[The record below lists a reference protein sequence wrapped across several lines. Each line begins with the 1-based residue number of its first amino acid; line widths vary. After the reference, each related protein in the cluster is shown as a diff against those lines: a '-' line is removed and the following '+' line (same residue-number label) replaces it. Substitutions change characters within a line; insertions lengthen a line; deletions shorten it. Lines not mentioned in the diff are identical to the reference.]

1 MRGIENYSMECT
13 IKSHTCLIDCVDILN
28 KSSDDVSVKLVA
40 ITGAGDFFTSGNDLS
55 AMLSHEDPAAAIAE
69 SRKILRDIVR
79 AFFTFPKLLVAVVNG
94 PCIGIGATLVALCDV
109 IYASDTAYFYTPFS
123 LLGLC
128 AEACSSYTFPR
139 MLGRSKA
146 SEMLLL
152 NYKLYANEALRYNFV
167 SEVVPKAKLD
177 STIWPKI
184 QNYAKLSVESIKVS
198 KALMQRFDIK
208 QLEEALEVELTE
220 LYKRFNSD
228 EFLESLT
235 NFLTRKSKL

>member
-1 MRGIENYSMECT
+1 
-13 IKSHTCLIDCVDILN
+13 
-28 KSSDDVSVKLVA
+28 
-40 ITGAGDFFTSGNDLS
+40 
-55 AMLSHEDPAAAIAE
+55 
-69 SRKILRDIVR
+69 
-79 AFFTFPKLLVAVVNG
+79 
-94 PCIGIGATLVALCDV
+94 
-109 IYASDTAYFYTPFS
+109 
-123 LLGLC
+123 
-128 AEACSSYTFPR
+128 
-139 MLGRSKA
+139 
-146 SEMLLL
+146 MLLL